1 MVTGVRVAE
10 RLNSEPLAVTLRA
23 AAGRCVQP
31 SFVVYMFLLC
41 LESQVHSCLMFTC
54 TDVARDH
61 HQISVLQN
69 CVFSQ
74 CVCDSGGVNRSEI

>member
-1 MVTGVRVAE
+1 MYDMVTGVRVAE

-23 AAGRCVQP
+23 AAGRCVHP

-54 TDVARDH
+54 THGRGPRSAPDQCPPKSTCSVNVFLAR
-61 HQISVLQN
+61 V
-69 CVFSQ
+69 
-74 CVCDSGGVNRSEI
+74 E